1 MPQLD
6 ALRAF
11 AVGGVLIHH
20 FVGVEHLPSF
30 LKEVPFGF
38 LGVRLFFVLS
48 GFLITGILLKSRDR
62 VDSGRIGKV
71 FAVRQFYARRILR
84 IFPLY
89 YAVVALSWI
98 FDLPPTREVIGW
110 LLTYTYNIQLS
121 FQGWFPEHLSHFWT
135 LSVEEQYYLFWPGL
149 VLFAPRRTM
158 PLLIAL
164 IILVGPAFRFLAVV
178 NEWNEVATYCMTFS
192 NLDTLGMGSLL
203 ALLARSRMLGKER
216 LHSILRYALWI
227 GMATSIFLNFL
238 FYSGIDPRLLV
249 VFLDTSV
256 GLVFTWLVYTASYG
270 FRGMMGRLL
279 ELKPL
284 VYCGKITYGI
294 YVYHL
299 FVPYLLSH
307 ACTAMGL
314 EYPAWGGVNLIVGS
328 AVTIAVASLSWYVM
342 EQPLNNLKRH
352 FSYG

>member
-20 FVGVEHLPSF
+20 FAGVDHLPSF
-30 LKEVPFGF
+30 LKEIPFGF

-48 GFLITGILLKSRDR
+48 GFLITGILLKSRES
-62 VDSGRIGKV
+62 VDHGRIGSV

-89 YAVVALSWI
+89 YVVVALSFW

-121 FQGWFPEHLSHFWT
+121 LQGWFPEHLSHFWT

-203 ALLARSRMLGKER
+203 ALLAQPGMLGKER
-216 LHSILRYALWI
+216 LRNILRYVLGI
-227 GMATSIFLNFL
+227 GVVTSVFLNVL
-238 FYSGIDPRLLV
+238 FYSGIEPRLLV
-249 VFLDTSV
+249 IFLDTSV
-256 GLVFTWLVYTASYG
+256 GLAFTWLVYSASCG
-270 FRGMMGRLL
+270 FRGIMGRLL
-279 ELKPL
+279 ELRPL

-299 FVPYLLSH
+299 FVPYLISL
-307 ACTAMGL
+307 ACAEMGL
-314 EYPAWGGVNLIVGS
+314 EYPAWGSINLIVGS
-328 AVTIAVASLSWYVM
+328 AVTIAVASLSWYVL
-342 EQPLNNLKRH
+342 EQPLNNLKRY
-352 FSYG
+352 FSYE